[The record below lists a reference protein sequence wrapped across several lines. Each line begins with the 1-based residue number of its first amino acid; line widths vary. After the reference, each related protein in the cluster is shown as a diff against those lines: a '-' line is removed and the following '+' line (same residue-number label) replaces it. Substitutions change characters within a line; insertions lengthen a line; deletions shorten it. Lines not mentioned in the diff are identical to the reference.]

1 VDPWVELARCAVA
14 EAARSG
20 RRLNRVPEGLD
31 AGLPA
36 APGACFVSLHAA
48 NGALRGC
55 IGTLEPQ
62 TASLPLEILRNGHAA
77 AREDRRFSPLTV
89 DELADLG
96 VKVDV
101 LGPLEPAEGP
111 KDLDPARFGVVVSTA
126 DGRRGVLL
134 PALEGIDRVERQL
147 EIARRKAGIG
157 PLEPVWLQRFTVV
170 RHG

>member
-1 VDPWVELARCAVA
+1 MDPWVELARTAVA
-14 EAARSG
+14 EAARRG
-20 RRLNRVPEGLD
+20 RRLEGVPEGLS

-36 APGACFVSLHAA
+36 MPGACFVSLHAA

-62 TASLPLEILRNGHAA
+62 TASLPLEILRNGYAA
-77 AREDRRFSPLTV
+77 AREDRRFSPLTA
-89 DELADLG
+89 DELAGLR
-96 VKVDV
+96 VQVDV

-111 KDLDPARFGVVVSTA
+111 QDLDPARFGVVVSTA

-134 PALEGIDRVERQL
+134 PALEGIDRVEQQL
-147 EIARRKAGIG
+147 DVARRKAGIS
-157 PLEPVWLQRFTVV
+157 PLEPVRLSRFTVV